1 MSKKFKLPYLLVF
14 SLASFR
20 WMFFQIECSHENDFH
35 ENEWTDDIHLVLH
48 KDSFQTWLSWQKST
62 WNWPIHP
69 WAATAGLFTC
79 DGVVIVVVVKVV
91 RALGPE
97 DPSLK
102 THMGRGGRGIESPS
116 HNALQL
122 NCTTNY
128 EFMIDHHSYT
138 HNLSSCEIKAWK
150 KIQAWMVFKPMTSA
164 VTEQWSTDWAIM
176 PSGSW
181 SLSEFVMYL

>member
-1 MSKKFKLPYLLVF
+1 MNRWHTFSFTQRLFPNLTFLAKVNLELAYSSMSCHSGPFHLWW
-14 SLASFR
+14 SCNRS
-20 WMFFQIECSHENDFH
+20 CSESRKSA
-35 ENEWTDDIHLVLH
+35 WT
-48 KDSFQTWLSWQKST
+48 WR
-62 WNWPIHP
+62 PI
-69 WAATAGLFTC
+69 L
-79 DGVVIVVVVKVV
+79 
-91 RALGPE
+91 E
-97 DPSLK
+97 DP
-102 THMGRGGRGIESPS
+102 HGEGGGGGIESPS